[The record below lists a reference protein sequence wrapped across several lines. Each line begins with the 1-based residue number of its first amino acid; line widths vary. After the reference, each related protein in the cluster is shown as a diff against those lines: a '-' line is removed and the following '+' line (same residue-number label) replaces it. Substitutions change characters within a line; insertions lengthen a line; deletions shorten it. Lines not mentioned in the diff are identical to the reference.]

1 MSGKIV
7 THVGQEFE
15 RLAHQEDASMS
26 ELEITAEQKAS
37 LEDFYRRMPI
47 TKAAKV
53 MNLSPKILRGAIER
67 GELAYI
73 WFPGSSRE
81 TVTPAMLADWV
92 RDYCVRRKQQ
102 IPA

>member
-1 MSGKIV
+1 M
-7 THVGQEFE
+7 EE
-15 RLAHQEDASMS
+15 PR
-26 ELEITAEQKAS
+26 ITAEQKAT
-37 LEDFYRRMPI
+37 LEDFYKRMPI

-53 MNLSPKILRGAIER
+53 AGVSPKILRGAIER

-92 RDYCVRRKQQ
+92 RDYCTHRKAQL
-102 IPA
+102 PA

>member
-1 MSGKIV
+1 M
-7 THVGQEFE
+7 EE
-15 RLAHQEDASMS
+15 PR
-26 ELEITAEQKAS
+26 ITPEQKAT
-37 LEDFYRRMPI
+37 LEDFYKRMPI

-53 MNLSPKILRGAIER
+53 AGVSPKILRGAIER

-92 RDYCVRRKQQ
+92 RDYCTHRKEQL
-102 IPA
+102 PA

>member
-1 MSGKIV
+1 M
-7 THVGQEFE
+7 EE
-15 RLAHQEDASMS
+15 PR
-26 ELEITAEQKAS
+26 ITAEQKAT
-37 LEDFYRRMPI
+37 LEDFYKRMPI

-53 MNLSPKILRGAIER
+53 AGVSPKILRGAIER

-92 RDYCVRRKQQ
+92 RDYCTHRKTQL
-102 IPA
+102 PA